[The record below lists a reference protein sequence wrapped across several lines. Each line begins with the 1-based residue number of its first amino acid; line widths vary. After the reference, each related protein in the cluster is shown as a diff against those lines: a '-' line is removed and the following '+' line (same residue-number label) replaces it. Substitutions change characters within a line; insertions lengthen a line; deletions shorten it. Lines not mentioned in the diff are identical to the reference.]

1 VVSLQLTKGRKI
13 IAAGLAVLA
22 FLAMIYLFRSASRS
36 THAVHEALQLKQ
48 LKLAKY
54 HQKLLEIK
62 VVERELLTL
71 KNTMKQA
78 EAEAGL
84 LTGETPSLAAAEIQE
99 IVSSIAD
106 AAGGQIKTVR
116 ILQPDRSGK
125 EMYLAIP
132 VEVTLHSTMR
142 ELTQLLYKLDGS
154 AKLLRIAKLDIRSR
168 RVRRGRGSSVNLLT
182 TTMRVEGFVRKME
195 T

>member
-1 VVSLQLTKGRKI
+1 MVSLQLTKGRKI

-78 EAEAGL
+78 EAGL

-116 ILQPDRSGK
+116 IVQPDRSGK
-125 EMYLAIP
+125 GMYLAIP

-142 ELTQLLYKLDGS
+142 ELTQALYKLDSS
-154 AKLLRIAKLDIRSR
+154 AKLLRIAKLEIRSR

-182 TTMRVEGFVRKME
+182 TTMRVEGFVKKME

>member
-78 EAEAGL
+78 EAGL

-116 ILQPDRSGK
+116 IVQPDRSG
-125 EMYLAIP
+125 
-132 VEVTLHSTMR
+132 
-142 ELTQLLYKLDGS
+142 ELTQALYKLDSS
-154 AKLLRIAKLDIRSR
+154 AKLLRIAKLEIRSR

-182 TTMRVEGFVRKME
+182 TTMRVEGFVKKME